1 MDHKRL
7 NRIIGGSL
15 FAVSLLTYVLTLAPT
30 VVFWDVGEFIAA
42 SYMLQVP
49 HPPGSP
55 LFLLLNRIAM
65 MLPIASDLAV
75 RAHFFSAL
83 CSAFGIMFLYLVIV
97 RVIIDFRRLPE
108 TLTDKVALYGASVIG
123 ALSLAFGTTYWNN
136 AIEAEVYGAS
146 MFFLSAIMWLAM
158 RWHER
163 AGEEGNEKYII
174 LIAYLMGL
182 SLGVHLLALLVIFP
196 VAMIVYFKTTEITM
210 RSFLK
215 FLAVALG
222 VFFLVYPG
230 IVKWLPGMMD
240 GEFRGARSEVYTYIP
255 WILIAAAFYGV
266 YYTYRKR
273 KKTWHIALVG
283 IVLIF
288 LGYTPY
294 VAVLIRSNTDV
305 PMNENDPS
313 DLAKLTSYLN
323 REQYGDIPVWP
334 RRWSP
339 EPHQRGMYTEYSSE
353 MDYLLR
359 YQLAHM
365 FVRYVGWNYIGQ
377 ESDVQDSGISWRGT
391 FGIPFFLGLLGCWYI
406 FRKDKR
412 MGWVFLASFII
423 LGPVLALYNNQ
434 QEPQPRERDYIYVG
448 AFYVFSLW
456 IAIGVIA
463 VIDYVRQAVVSPSGI
478 RTGSISMVGLLFLA
492 IPVNMAR
499 MNWES
504 HDRSGNYIAW
514 DYSYNILQTCEQD
527 AILFTNGDNDTFPL
541 WYLQDVEGVRRDVRI
556 VNLSLV
562 NTPWYIKQMKEDP
575 YYPEASPVPISLS
588 DAQIDRIS
596 PAAWEPQTVE
606 LAVPRE
612 VYERY
617 SVSDTAA
624 INQGKISWHFKHT
637 FQAGR
642 SKAIRVQDRMVWDI
656 VNTNK
661 WEKPIYFAVTVS
673 PDSKIG
679 LDEYLWFKGLAWRLE
694 PRKIPSQETGLDP
707 VVLEE
712 NLFNEPDGFSKEP
725 RYGYRFRNVANPDV
739 YFDEN
744 VTRLMTNYRSSF
756 IRLAIY
762 KMNVESNPAK
772 AEAVLDR
779 MESVIPRE
787 KIPMSWDLSSDLANF
802 YYKLGR
808 KDMFDRISADI
819 EPACWAMIQEGRGN
833 VNSYYNPYR
842 VLLDIYEI
850 RRQPEKKLEVLA
862 LLKQRYPNDPGVQR
876 RINEAEQE
884 LKTKGQATDSGK
896 TG

>member
-1 MDHKRL
+1 
-7 NRIIGGSL
+7 
-15 FAVSLLTYVLTLAPT
+15 
-30 VVFWDVGEFIAA
+30 
-42 SYMLQVP
+42 
-49 HPPGSP
+49 
-55 LFLLLNRIAM
+55 
-65 MLPIASDLAV
+65 
-75 RAHFFSAL
+75 
-83 CSAFGIMFLYLVIV
+83 
-97 RVIIDFRRLPE
+97 
-108 TLTDKVALYGASVIG
+108 
-123 ALSLAFGTTYWNN
+123 
-136 AIEAEVYGAS
+136 
-146 MFFLSAIMWLAM
+146 
-158 RWHER
+158 
-163 AGEEGNEKYII
+163 
-174 LIAYLMGL
+174 
-182 SLGVHLLALLVIFP
+182 
-196 VAMIVYFKTTEITM
+196 
-210 RSFLK
+210 
-215 FLAVALG
+215 
-222 VFFLVYPG
+222 
-230 IVKWLPGMMD
+230 
-240 GEFRGARSEVYTYIP
+240 
-255 WILIAAAFYGV
+255 
-266 YYTYRKR
+266 
-273 KKTWHIALVG
+273 
-283 IVLIF
+283 
-288 LGYTPY
+288 
-294 VAVLIRSNTDV
+294 
-305 PMNENDPS
+305 
-313 DLAKLTSYLN
+313 
-323 REQYGDIPVWP
+323 
-334 RRWSP
+334 
-339 EPHQRGMYTEYSSE
+339 
-353 MDYLLR
+353 
-359 YQLAHM
+359 
-365 FVRYVGWNYIGQ
+365 
-377 ESDVQDSGISWRGT
+377 
-391 FGIPFFLGLLGCWYI
+391 
-406 FRKDKR
+406 
-412 MGWVFLASFII
+412 
-423 LGPVLALYNNQ
+423 
-434 QEPQPRERDYIYVG
+434 
-448 AFYVFSLW
+448 
-456 IAIGVIA
+456 
-463 VIDYVRQAVVSPSGI
+463 
-478 RTGSISMVGLLFLA
+478 
-492 IPVNMAR
+492 
-499 MNWES
+499 
-504 HDRSGNYIAW
+504 
-514 DYSYNILQTCEQD
+514 
-527 AILFTNGDNDTFPL
+527 
-541 WYLQDVEGVRRDVRI
+541 
-556 VNLSLV
+556 V